1 MQDAFVRDM
10 FSLSDVN
17 NSRYNGHVQ
26 LSSCGKSTGGK
37 RDRKGCTKG
46 KIEAIMKNNSVRPK
60 VCISA
65 SVKKPVSTVNNHSL
79 FSNHSVKAEQE
90 EDPYTFTEPEPQ
102 ALSLYQPSGSSN
114 KKPSQLRPSPTTMV
128 CQEKN
133 KVEHGKTLLKV
144 VKTPEGT
151 SKMNKL
157 QADIAR
163 NKVIGKRRKINEQSS
178 PKVNEWAIKREPG
191 KVCISAKRKSIWQR
205 ERNSKHELLER
216 IHQVQNN
223 LNQFTRDLY
232 PLEPVVK
239 PLNDTLFTGSQ
250 WVFQQVS
257 APAHKAMSTHQWQQ
271 KNILEFISASDWPL
285 GRPHPNPLNY
295 RLWSKLEMM
304 ACRRAHHNLESL
316 KQSLVRAVERF
327 PQEVLGA
334 AIDDWPRRLN
344 ACLEVSDS
352 DSDSEPG
359 MAVYERSWFCSSGEG
374 LPRERRVEEAR
385 ASLRR
390 RLHHTVRALRLTE
403 LPPKNLY
410 TAVIAAARRFPSATA
425 AILDP
430 TLSLKPHLPINR
442 GSMFLLRGE
451 KCSYPEG
458 CEGQA
463 LPCTRH
469 CLRHIMYNVDQRLF
483 SHCTAKYPDNTQ
495 CTTPVFDV
503 LHHLPLC
510 HRHASSVTYETQN
523 RLSDSRSGK
532 KVSKKSRIL
541 GSSKRNNKKRKKLGI
556 SPSAPRQSNDVTS
569 TSSPIPASVPET
581 ILESE
586 TSTIVPQPHDKNG
599 EYEPTREETEE
610 LERALEAVNNDVRS
624 LETLSRSLPLLQ
636 LPLDTMALLDDPTP
650 FTSFHNGFPPPQ
662 THQS

>member
-26 LSSCGKSTGGK
+26 ISSCGKSTGGK

-65 SVKKPVSTVNNHSL
+65 SVKKPAPSINNHNL
-79 FSNHSVKAEQE
+79 FSNHSVKVEQE

-114 KKPSQLRPSPTTMV
+114 KKPGPLRPSPATMV

-163 NKVIGKRRKINEQSS
+163 NKVIGKRRKIVEQSS
-178 PKVNEWAIKREPG
+178 PKVNEWNIKREPG

-232 PLEPVVK
+232 PL
-239 PLNDTLFTGSQ
+239 G
-250 WVFQQVS
+250 
-257 APAHKAMSTHQWQQ
+257 
-271 KNILEFISASDWPL
+271 
-285 GRPHPNPLNY
+285 
-295 RLWSKLEMM
+295 
-304 ACRRAHHNLESL
+304 
-316 KQSLVRAVERF
+316 
-327 PQEVLGA
+327 
-334 AIDDWPRRLN
+334 
-344 ACLEVSDS
+344 LEVSDS

-403 LPPKNLY
+403 LPPRNLY

-430 TLSLKPHLPINR
+430 TLSLKAHLPINR

-458 CEGQA
+458 CERQA

-510 HRHASSVTYETQN
+510 HRHASSVTYESQN

-532 KVSKKSRIL
+532 KVNKKSRIL

-556 SPSAPRQSNDVTS
+556 SPPAPRQSSDVTS
-569 TSSPIPASVPET
+569 TSSPVPTSVPAT
-581 ILESE
+581 IMESE
-586 TSTIVPQPHDKNG
+586 TNTIVPQPSDTGVVEEVAVEEVLAIASLDPAELASQATRLLEEHDLTNVLNQLSTDAFNDIFIDKNG

-650 FTSFHNGFPPPQ
+650 FPSFHNGFPPPQ